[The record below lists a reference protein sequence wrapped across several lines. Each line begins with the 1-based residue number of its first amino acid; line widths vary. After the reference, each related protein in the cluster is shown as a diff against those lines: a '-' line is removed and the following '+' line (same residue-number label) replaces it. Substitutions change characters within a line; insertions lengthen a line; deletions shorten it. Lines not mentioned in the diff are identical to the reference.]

1 MCIRDRTTSEG
12 IISSLDRKIE
22 GLDYYIDFTYVTSVA
37 TEFSKYKN
45 VLKGLLH
52 PAGFKNYAQYPVE
65 RSISTDL
72 SIDGSTSLSVSGRVA
87 TTNGSITVTGTNTR
101 FNVANTSSILTIGSR
116 ISVNNQIRTVNNIIS
131 NTELTVSSAFTSNAS
146 AQTLIIIV

>member
-1 MCIRDRTTSEG
+1 MLFRS
-12 IISSLDRKIE
+12 
-22 GLDYYIDFTYVTSVA
+22 
-37 TEFSKYKN
+37 
-45 VLKGLLH
+45 
-52 PAGFKNYAQYPVE
+52 FKNYAQYPVE